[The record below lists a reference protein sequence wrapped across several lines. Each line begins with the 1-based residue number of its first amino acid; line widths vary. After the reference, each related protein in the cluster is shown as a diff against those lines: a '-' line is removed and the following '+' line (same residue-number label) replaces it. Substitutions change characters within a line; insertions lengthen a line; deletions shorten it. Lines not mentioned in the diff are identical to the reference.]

1 MPNGNRSLLII
12 ISAAVLAVSLAACGE
27 DDNSTT
33 SGSTG
38 ATGAAQGSS
47 GGSTVSAQTIGG
59 NDVLVD
65 ADSNALYTNDTDT
78 TSTIACTGECA
89 TIWVPLAA
97 PSSGQPTSDDSSV
110 NGKLGTV
117 DRPDGTTQVT
127 FDGKPLYSFVQD
139 GPSEATG
146 DGLADSFGGTEFVWL
161 AARAEGVSAGK
172 GAATTSTDGGETTT
186 APEDSSNGSGGYGY

>member
-1 MPNGNRSLLII
+1 MRNRNRSLLII
-12 ISAAVLAVSLAACGE
+12 VSAAVLAVSLAACGG

-38 ATGAAQGSS
+38 ATGAAQASS
-47 GGSTVSAQTIGG
+47 GGSTVSVQTIGG

-65 ADSNALYTNDTDT
+65 TDGNALYTNDMDT

-127 FDGKPLYSFVQD
+127 FDGMPMYSFVQD
-139 GPSEATG
+139 SPGQVTG
-146 DGLADSFGGTEFVWL
+146 DGFADSFGGTDFVWTV
-161 AARAEGVSAGK
+161 ASNGG
-172 GAATTSTDGGETTT
+172 GTDTETT
-186 APEDSSNGSGGYGY
+186 DSSSSGGGYGY